1 MRPCQEREEQI
12 CLAID
17 GALSENDEKEL
28 MEHLNHCHECRALYE
43 ALMDTQKELRELGET
58 SAPEQLKTSVMTQIR
73 QEKKKKIP
81 LTYHQIRYIGA
92 GLAACMILCFG
103 LYQKMEQTKEGA
115 STTVTNSVASGME
128 RKAMPDDVSGA
139 GVAMFAVP
147 EQQTMLRI
155 AHMPEAGME
164 LLSGL
169 EWEQDAEGWTICT
182 ITSEQ
187 MTQLCEILEHEGMD
201 AELPTPPYSE
211 SCVVMW
217 QTT

>member
-12 CLAID
+12 CLAVD

-28 MEHLNHCHECRALYE
+28 MEHLKHCHKCRALYE
-43 ALMDTQKELRELGET
+43 ALMGTQEALHKLGET

-73 QEKKKKIP
+73 QEKKKKRP

-103 LYQKMEQTKEGA
+103 LYQQMERTTEGA

-139 GVAMFAVP
+139 GVATFAVP